1 MNMQDEAGGGAGKD
15 VAMGTPDPIAQL
27 TRITQSLSGSL
38 MTTIQAIE
46 QLGNRLKAMEEQQRT
61 TQLCAAKAL
70 LAIGTIAQDIEDDE
84 RKMAVFKTLEE
95 ALVEIRRSTGPSTKS
110 G

>member
-1 MNMQDEAGGGAGKD
+1 
-15 VAMGTPDPIAQL
+15 
-27 TRITQSLSGSL
+27 

-46 QLGNRLKAMEEQQRT
+46 QLGNRLRTMEEQQRT

-70 LAIGTIAQDIEDDE
+70 LAIGTIAQDIEDED
-84 RKMAVFKTLEE
+84 RKMSVFKTLEE
-95 ALVEIRRSTGPSTKS
+95 ALVEIRRASGPSAKS

>member
-1 MNMQDEAGGGAGKD
+1 MNTENEPAAG
-15 VAMGTPDPIAQL
+15 VAMDAANSTPDPIAQL

-46 QLGNRLKAMEEQQRT
+46 QLGSRLKAMEEQQRT

-95 ALVEIRRSTGPSTKS
+95 ALVEIRRSSGPSTKP

>member
-1 MNMQDEAGGGAGKD
+1 MNTEHGAAGTATEAAN
-15 VAMGTPDPIAQL
+15 GTPDPIAQL

-46 QLGNRLKAMEEQQRT
+46 QLGNRLRTMEEQQRT

-70 LAIGTIAQDIEDDE
+70 LAIGTIAQDIEDED
-84 RKMAVFKTLEE
+84 RKMSVFKTLEE
-95 ALVEIRRSTGPSTKS
+95 ALVEIRRASGPSAKS